1 MALPAVERPVRRK
14 GADMNLIEGCLLLL
28 VIAAVIGARIMGE
41 KDDDNE
47 YIPGLDEGFRA
58 MFERAKRWAT

>member
-1 MALPAVERPVRRK
+1 VGHPAGILRDSPRRI
-14 GADMNLIEGCLLLL
+14 GGDMNLIEGCLLLL

-41 KDDDNE
+41 QDNPDNE

-58 MFERAKRWAT
+58 MFERAKQ

>member
-1 MALPAVERPVRRK
+1 
-14 GADMNLIEGCLLLL
+14 MNLIEGCLLLL

-41 KDDDNE
+41 QDNPDNE

-58 MFERAKRWAT
+58 MFERAKQ